1 MVAKGC
7 LGQEWGPAV
16 TKKNTGWGK
25 GEGVAESKK
34 TTSGPLRILTR
45 LASGGHYVISL
56 IDLHAVSLERI

>member
-16 TKKNTGWGK
+16 RKNTGWGK

-45 LASGGHYVISL
+45 LASDGRYVISL
-56 IDLHAVSLERI
+56 IDLYAVSL